1 MIILHV
7 KVYNLILKTLNKKN
21 QKVRILLN
29 KQLSKYLGIDFGI
42 NKSGVSISDSNKLIS
57 FPLETIE
64 TKNLL
69 DYIKQ
74 ISIDENIE
82 IFFEKIDLFLFLTES
97 EGFGLVVLE
106 AIENNIPVV
115 CSNIEPLSEFVENS
129 YKTLVNRDNTG
140 DIANFV
146 YKILNDDDLIK
157 QIQIKQKNKITKEFP
172 ITLSA
177 EKHEKYYINLLN
189 N

>member
-42 NKSGVSISDSNKLIS
+42 KKSGVSISDSNKLIS

-82 IFFEKIDLFLFLTES
+82 IVVIGKPLKLNNEIHDLEEEIVKFIKSLKNYLPNIQVERIDERFTSKISRQIIINSGVGKKNRRDKLIIDKISASLILES
-97 EGFGLVVLE
+97 
-106 AIENNIPVV
+106 
-115 CSNIEPLSEFVENS
+115 
-129 YKTLVNRDNTG
+129 Y
-140 DIANFV
+140 
-146 YKILNDDDLIK
+146 LI
-157 QIQIKQKNKITKEFP
+157 QKNK
-172 ITLSA
+172 
-177 EKHEKYYINLLN
+177 
-189 N
+189 

>member
-42 NKSGVSISDSNKLIS
+42 KKSGVSISDSNKLIS

-82 IFFEKIDLFLFLTES
+82 IVVIGKPLKLNNEIHDLEEEIVKFITSLKNYLPNIQVERIDERFTSKIS
-97 EGFGLVVLE
+97 
-106 AIENNIPVV
+106 
-115 CSNIEPLSEFVENS
+115 
-129 YKTLVNRDNTG
+129 
-140 DIANFV
+140 
-146 YKILNDDDLIK
+146 K
-157 QIQIKQKNKITKEFP
+157 QIIINSGVGKKNRRDKLIIDKISASLILESYLIQKNK
-172 ITLSA
+172 
-177 EKHEKYYINLLN
+177 
-189 N
+189 

>member
-7 KVYNLILKTLNKKN
+7 KIYNLILKTLNNKN

-29 KQLSKYLGIDFGI
+29 KQLSKYLGIDFG
-42 NKSGVSISDSNKLIS
+42 NKKSGVSISDSNKLIS

-82 IFFEKIDLFLFLTES
+82 IVVIGKPLRLNNEIHDLEEEIVKFIKSLKNYLPNIQVERIDERFTSKIS
-97 EGFGLVVLE
+97 
-106 AIENNIPVV
+106 
-115 CSNIEPLSEFVENS
+115 
-129 YKTLVNRDNTG
+129 
-140 DIANFV
+140 
-146 YKILNDDDLIK
+146 K
-157 QIQIKQKNKITKEFP
+157 QIIINSGVGKKNRRDKLIIDKI
-172 ITLSA
+172 SA
-177 EKHEKYYINLLN
+177 SLILESYLIQNK
-189 N
+189 

>member
-42 NKSGVSISDSNKLIS
+42 KKSGVSISDSNKLIS

-74 ISIDENIE
+74 INIDENIE
-82 IFFEKIDLFLFLTES
+82 IVVIGKPLKLNNEMHDLE
-97 EGFGLVVLE
+97 E
-106 AIENNIPVV
+106 AIGKFIKLLKIEV
-115 CSNIEPLSEFVENS
+115 SNIKVERVDERFTS
-129 YKTLVNRDNTG
+129 
-140 DIANFV
+140 
-146 YKILNDDDLIK
+146 KISKYLLNASS
-157 QIQIKQKNKITKEFP
+157 QKQKNRRNKENLDKI
-172 ITLSA
+172 SA
-177 EKHEKYYINLLN
+177 SLILQTYIDQK
-189 N
+189 

>member
-42 NKSGVSISDSNKLIS
+42 KKSGVSISDSNKLIS

-64 TKNLL
+64 TKNLPN
-69 DYIKQ
+69 YIRQ

-82 IFFEKIDLFLFLTES
+82 IVVIGKPLRLNNEIHDLEEEIVKFIKSLKNYLPNIQVERIDERFTSKIS
-97 EGFGLVVLE
+97 
-106 AIENNIPVV
+106 
-115 CSNIEPLSEFVENS
+115 
-129 YKTLVNRDNTG
+129 
-140 DIANFV
+140 
-146 YKILNDDDLIK
+146 K
-157 QIQIKQKNKITKEFP
+157 QIIINSGVGKKNRRDKLIIDKISASLILESYLIQKNKW
-172 ITLSA
+172 
-177 EKHEKYYINLLN
+177 
-189 N
+189 

>member
-7 KVYNLILKTLNKKN
+7 KIYNLILKTLNKKN

-42 NKSGVSISDSNKLIS
+42 KKSGVSISDSNKLIS

-82 IFFEKIDLFLFLTES
+82 IIVIGKPLKLNNEIHDLEEEIVKFIKSLKNHLPNIQVERIDERFTSKIS
-97 EGFGLVVLE
+97 
-106 AIENNIPVV
+106 
-115 CSNIEPLSEFVENS
+115 
-129 YKTLVNRDNTG
+129 
-140 DIANFV
+140 
-146 YKILNDDDLIK
+146 K
-157 QIQIKQKNKITKEFP
+157 QIIINSGVGKKNRRDKLIIDKISASLILESYLIQKNK
-172 ITLSA
+172 
-177 EKHEKYYINLLN
+177 
-189 N
+189 

>member
-42 NKSGVSISDSNKLIS
+42 KKSGVSISDSNKLIC

-82 IFFEKIDLFLFLTES
+82 IVVIGKPLRLNNEIHDLEEEIVKFIKSLKNYLPNIQVERIDERFTSKIS
-97 EGFGLVVLE
+97 
-106 AIENNIPVV
+106 
-115 CSNIEPLSEFVENS
+115 
-129 YKTLVNRDNTG
+129 
-140 DIANFV
+140 
-146 YKILNDDDLIK
+146 K
-157 QIQIKQKNKITKEFP
+157 QIIINSGVRKKNRRDKLIIDKISASLILESYLIQKNK
-172 ITLSA
+172 
-177 EKHEKYYINLLN
+177 
-189 N
+189 

>member
-42 NKSGVSISDSNKLIS
+42 KKSGVSISDSNKLIS

-74 ISIDENIE
+74 INIDENIE
-82 IFFEKIDLFLFLTES
+82 IVVIGKPLKLNNEMHDLE
-97 EGFGLVVLE
+97 E
-106 AIENNIPVV
+106 AIGKFIKLLKIEV
-115 CSNIEPLSEFVENS
+115 SNIKVERVDERFTSKISSN
-129 YKTLVNRDNTG
+129 
-140 DIANFV
+140 I
-146 YKILNDDDLIK
+146 ILNSGLTKKNRRDKSIIDKISASLILESYL
-157 QIQIKQKNKITKEFP
+157 IQKNK
-172 ITLSA
+172 
-177 EKHEKYYINLLN
+177 
-189 N
+189 

>member
-42 NKSGVSISDSNKLIS
+42 KKSGVSISDSNKLIS

-69 DYIKQ
+69 EYIIQ
-74 ISIDENIE
+74 LSIDENIE
-82 IFFEKIDLFLFLTES
+82 IVVIGKPLKLNNEIHDLEEEIFKFIKSLKIKLPNIQIERVDERFTS
-97 EGFGLVVLE
+97 E
-106 AIENNIPVV
+106 I
-115 CSNIEPLSEFVENS
+115 S
-129 YKTLVNRDNTG
+129 
-140 DIANFV
+140 
-146 YKILNDDDLIK
+146 K
-157 QIQIKQKNKITKEFP
+157 QIILKSGVSKKNRRDKLIIDKISASLILESYLIQKNK
-172 ITLSA
+172 
-177 EKHEKYYINLLN
+177 
-189 N
+189 

>member
-1 MIILHV
+1 LIILHV

-42 NKSGVSISDSNKLIS
+42 KKSGVSISDSNKLIS

-69 DYIKQ
+69 DYIRQ

-82 IFFEKIDLFLFLTES
+82 IVVIGKPLKLNNEIHDLEEEIVKFIKSLKNYLPNIQVERIDERFTSKIS
-97 EGFGLVVLE
+97 
-106 AIENNIPVV
+106 
-115 CSNIEPLSEFVENS
+115 
-129 YKTLVNRDNTG
+129 
-140 DIANFV
+140 
-146 YKILNDDDLIK
+146 K
-157 QIQIKQKNKITKEFP
+157 QIIIKKKKKKKNRRDKLIIDKISASLILESYLIQKNK
-172 ITLSA
+172 
-177 EKHEKYYINLLN
+177 
-189 N
+189 

>member
-42 NKSGVSISDSNKLIS
+42 KKSGVSISDSNKLIS

-74 ISIDENIE
+74 ISNDENIE
-82 IFFEKIDLFLFLTES
+82 IVVIGKPLKLNNEIHDLEEMVVKFIKSLKNNHPNIQVERIDERFTSKIS
-97 EGFGLVVLE
+97 
-106 AIENNIPVV
+106 
-115 CSNIEPLSEFVENS
+115 
-129 YKTLVNRDNTG
+129 
-140 DIANFV
+140 
-146 YKILNDDDLIK
+146 K
-157 QIQIKQKNKITKEFP
+157 QIIIQSGLGKKNRRDKSIIDKISASLILESYLIQKNK
-172 ITLSA
+172 
-177 EKHEKYYINLLN
+177 
-189 N
+189 

>member
-42 NKSGVSISDSNKLIS
+42 KKSGVSISDSNKLIS

-82 IFFEKIDLFLFLTES
+82 IIVIGKPLKLNNEIHDLEEEIVKFIKSLKNYLPNIQVERIDERFTSKIS
-97 EGFGLVVLE
+97 
-106 AIENNIPVV
+106 
-115 CSNIEPLSEFVENS
+115 
-129 YKTLVNRDNTG
+129 
-140 DIANFV
+140 
-146 YKILNDDDLIK
+146 K
-157 QIQIKQKNKITKEFP
+157 QIIINSGVGKKNRRDKSIIDKI
-172 ITLSA
+172 
-177 EKHEKYYINLLN
+177 
-189 N
+189 

>member
-42 NKSGVSISDSNKLIS
+42 KKSGVSISDSNKLIS

-82 IFFEKIDLFLFLTES
+82 IVVIGKPLRLNNEIHDLEEKIVKFIKSLKNYLP
-97 EGFGLVVLE
+97 
-106 AIENNIPVV
+106 NIQ
-115 CSNIEPLSEFVENS
+115 VERIDERFTS
-129 YKTLVNRDNTG
+129 
-140 DIANFV
+140 
-146 YKILNDDDLIK
+146 KISK
-157 QIQIKQKNKITKEFP
+157 QIIIKSGVGKKK
-172 ITLSA
+172 
-177 EKHEKYYINLLN
+177 
-189 N
+189 

>member
-42 NKSGVSISDSNKLIS
+42 KKSGVSISDSNKLIS

-69 DYIKQ
+69 DYIRQ

-82 IFFEKIDLFLFLTES
+82 IVVIGKPLKLNNEIHDLEEEILKFIKSLKNHLPNIQVERIDERFTSKIS
-97 EGFGLVVLE
+97 
-106 AIENNIPVV
+106 
-115 CSNIEPLSEFVENS
+115 
-129 YKTLVNRDNTG
+129 
-140 DIANFV
+140 
-146 YKILNDDDLIK
+146 K
-157 QIQIKQKNKITKEFP
+157 QIIINSGVGKKNRRDKLIIDKISASLILESYLIQKNK
-172 ITLSA
+172 
-177 EKHEKYYINLLN
+177 
-189 N
+189 

>member
-42 NKSGVSISDSNKLIS
+42 KKSGVSISDSNKLIS

-82 IFFEKIDLFLFLTES
+82 IVVVGKPLKLNNEIHDLEEEIVKFIKSLKNHLPNIQVERIDERFTSKIS
-97 EGFGLVVLE
+97 
-106 AIENNIPVV
+106 
-115 CSNIEPLSEFVENS
+115 
-129 YKTLVNRDNTG
+129 
-140 DIANFV
+140 
-146 YKILNDDDLIK
+146 K
-157 QIQIKQKNKITKEFP
+157 QIIINSGVGKKNRRDKLIIDKISASLILESYLIQKNK
-172 ITLSA
+172 
-177 EKHEKYYINLLN
+177 
-189 N
+189 

>member
-42 NKSGVSISDSNKLIS
+42 KKSGVSISDSNKLIS

-82 IFFEKIDLFLFLTES
+82 IVVVGKPLKLNNEIHDLEEEIVKF
-97 EGFGLVVLE
+97 
-106 AIENNIPVV
+106 I
-115 CSNIEPLSEFVENS
+115 
-129 YKTLVNRDNTG
+129 KTLKNYLPSIQVERIDERFTS
-140 DIANFV
+140 
-146 YKILNDDDLIK
+146 KISK
-157 QIQIKQKNKITKEFP
+157 QIIINSGVGKKNRRDKLIIDKISASLILESYLIQKNK
-172 ITLSA
+172 
-177 EKHEKYYINLLN
+177 
-189 N
+189 

>member
-42 NKSGVSISDSNKLIS
+42 KKSGVSISDSNKLIS

-69 DYIKQ
+69 DYTRQ

-82 IFFEKIDLFLFLTES
+82 IVVIGKPLKLNNEIHDLEEEIVKFIKSLKNYLPNIQVERIDERFTSKIS
-97 EGFGLVVLE
+97 
-106 AIENNIPVV
+106 
-115 CSNIEPLSEFVENS
+115 
-129 YKTLVNRDNTG
+129 
-140 DIANFV
+140 
-146 YKILNDDDLIK
+146 K
-157 QIQIKQKNKITKEFP
+157 QIIINSGVGKKNRRDKLIIDKISASLILESYLIQKNKW
-172 ITLSA
+172 
-177 EKHEKYYINLLN
+177 
-189 N
+189 

>member
-42 NKSGVSISDSNKLIS
+42 KKSGVSISDSNKLIS

-69 DYIKQ
+69 DYIRQ

-82 IFFEKIDLFLFLTES
+82 IVVIGKPLRLNNEIHDLEEEIVKFIKSLKNYLPNIQVERIDERFTSKIS
-97 EGFGLVVLE
+97 
-106 AIENNIPVV
+106 
-115 CSNIEPLSEFVENS
+115 
-129 YKTLVNRDNTG
+129 
-140 DIANFV
+140 
-146 YKILNDDDLIK
+146 K
-157 QIQIKQKNKITKEFP
+157 QIIINSGVGKKNRRDKLIIDKISASLILESYLIQKNK
-172 ITLSA
+172 
-177 EKHEKYYINLLN
+177 
-189 N
+189 

>member
-42 NKSGVSISDSNKLIS
+42 KKSGISISDSNKLIS

-82 IFFEKIDLFLFLTES
+82 IVVIGKPLKLNNEIHDLEEEIVKFIKSLKNYLPNIQVERIDERFTSKIS
-97 EGFGLVVLE
+97 
-106 AIENNIPVV
+106 
-115 CSNIEPLSEFVENS
+115 
-129 YKTLVNRDNTG
+129 
-140 DIANFV
+140 
-146 YKILNDDDLIK
+146 K
-157 QIQIKQKNKITKEFP
+157 QIIINSGVGKKNRRDKLIIDKISASLILESYLIQKNK
-172 ITLSA
+172 
-177 EKHEKYYINLLN
+177 
-189 N
+189 

>member
-7 KVYNLILKTLNKKN
+7 KIYNLILKTLNKKN

-42 NKSGVSISDSNKLIS
+42 KKSGVSISDSNKLIS

-82 IFFEKIDLFLFLTES
+82 IVVIGKPLRLNNEIHDLEEEIVKFIKSLKNYLPDIQVERIDERFTSKIS
-97 EGFGLVVLE
+97 
-106 AIENNIPVV
+106 
-115 CSNIEPLSEFVENS
+115 
-129 YKTLVNRDNTG
+129 
-140 DIANFV
+140 
-146 YKILNDDDLIK
+146 K
-157 QIQIKQKNKITKEFP
+157 QIIINSGVGKKNRRDKLVIDKISASLILESYLILKNK
-172 ITLSA
+172 
-177 EKHEKYYINLLN
+177 
-189 N
+189 

>member
-42 NKSGVSISDSNKLIS
+42 KKSGVSISDSNKLIS

-82 IFFEKIDLFLFLTES
+82 IIVIGKPLKLNNEIHDLEEEIVKFIKSLKNHLPNIQVERIDERFTSKIS
-97 EGFGLVVLE
+97 
-106 AIENNIPVV
+106 
-115 CSNIEPLSEFVENS
+115 
-129 YKTLVNRDNTG
+129 
-140 DIANFV
+140 
-146 YKILNDDDLIK
+146 K
-157 QIQIKQKNKITKEFP
+157 QIIINSGVGKKNRRDKLIIDKISASLILESYLIQKNK
-172 ITLSA
+172 
-177 EKHEKYYINLLN
+177 
-189 N
+189 

>member
-42 NKSGVSISDSNKLIS
+42 KKSGVSISDSNKLIS

-69 DYIKQ
+69 DYIRQ

-82 IFFEKIDLFLFLTES
+82 IVVIGKPLKLNNEIHDLE
-97 EGFGLVVLE
+97 EEIV
-106 AIENNIPVV
+106 
-115 CSNIEPLSEFVENS
+115 
-129 YKTLVNRDNTG
+129 K
-140 DIANFV
+140 
-146 YKILNDDDLIK
+146 LIK
-157 QIQIKQKNKITKEFP
+157 SLKNHLPNIQVERIDERFTSKISKQIIINSGVGKKNRRDKLIIDKISASLILESYLIQKNK
-172 ITLSA
+172 
-177 EKHEKYYINLLN
+177 
-189 N
+189 

>member
-7 KVYNLILKTLNKKN
+7 KIYNLILKTLNKKN

-29 KQLSKYLGIDFGI
+29 KQLSKYLGIDFG
-42 NKSGVSISDSNKLIS
+42 NKKSGVSISDSNKLIS

-82 IFFEKIDLFLFLTES
+82 IVVIGKPLRLNNEIHDLEEEIVKFIKSLKNYLPNIQVERIDERFTSKIS
-97 EGFGLVVLE
+97 
-106 AIENNIPVV
+106 
-115 CSNIEPLSEFVENS
+115 
-129 YKTLVNRDNTG
+129 
-140 DIANFV
+140 
-146 YKILNDDDLIK
+146 K
-157 QIQIKQKNKITKEFP
+157 QIIINSGVGKKIRRDKLIIDKISASLILESYLILKNK
-172 ITLSA
+172 
-177 EKHEKYYINLLN
+177 
-189 N
+189 